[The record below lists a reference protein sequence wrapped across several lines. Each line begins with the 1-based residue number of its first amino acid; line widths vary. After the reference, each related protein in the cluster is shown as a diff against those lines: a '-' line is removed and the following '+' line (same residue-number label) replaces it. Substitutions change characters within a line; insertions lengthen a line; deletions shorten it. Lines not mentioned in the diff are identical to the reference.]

1 MDALRLGPLVLPWA
15 PLLLVL
21 GYAVAVWVAA
31 WAQKSGRGN
40 AEPALL
46 PLLALALLAARAVFV
61 LRHAS
66 AYPGVLA
73 MLDIRDRGFDPLA
86 GWAAA
91 AAGVA
96 FWAWRRPA
104 LRQSLPL
111 SAAAGGAVVLAASA
125 LLQATQPPR
134 PPLPA
139 LTLPTLAGPP
149 LALASLRG
157 QPLVV
162 NLWATWCPPCR
173 RELPMLVQAAQR
185 EAALGARG
193 ARIVLVAEGEPA
205 QRVADF
211 LRAQQ
216 LAPPLVLLDPQ
227 QALMRAY
234 DSPGFPTTL
243 FVRADGQVARLHI
256 GELSAAT
263 LAAGLAELRGR

>member
-46 PLLALALLAARAVFV
+46 PLLVLALLVARAVFV
-61 LRHAS
+61 LRHAA
-66 AYPGVLA
+66 AYPGALA
-73 MLDIRDRGFDPLA
+73 MLDIRDRGFDALA
-86 GWAAA
+86 GWIAA

-111 SAAAGGAVVLAASA
+111 SAASGAVVVLAATA
-125 LLQATQPPR
+125 LLQAMQPPR

-173 RELPMLVQAAQR
+173 RELPLLIAAAQQPD
-185 EAALGARG
+185 G
-193 ARIVLVAEGEPA
+193 ARIVLVNEGEDA
-205 QRVADF
+205 QRVAAY
-211 LRAQQ
+211 LQRQR
-216 LAPPLVLLDPQ
+216 LHAPQIVLDPDSRLL
-227 QALMRAY
+227 AAY
-234 DSPGFPTTL
+234 RSPGLPTTL
-243 FVRADGQVARLHI
+243 FIAADGTVRRVHV

-263 LAAGLAELRGR
+263 LQQGIAALR